1 MRSAEQW
8 RTERLFLGDLPPDG
22 AELHERGR
30 SDAQAAKA
38 ARTLA
43 GSVTAIL
50 GHVGVVDRDGDI
62 LDPGSM
68 RPAPQVVLSAW
79 GHSAIQGGGDPP
91 VGRAVRVWEES
102 GAILADVVFDDTPA
116 GRKACERISR
126 ERPDWSFG
134 LRMMVERP
142 LTADER
148 RRGARRALRSFE
160 LFEVSPVDKGA
171 SVAQG
176 TAHACC
182 GSCALADA
190 GKAHA
195 PCDSPPAPDEIV
207 PSQRD
212 LARRVQATTQRM
224 KVTELVG
231 RIRESL
237 DRIEGV

>member
-1 MRSAEQW
+1 MIDAERW
-8 RTERLFLGDLPPDG
+8 RMERLFLGDPPPSV
-22 AELHERGR
+22 LR
-30 SDAQAAKA
+30 SGPTETKA

-68 RPAPQVVLSAW
+68 RPAPHIVLSAW
-79 GHSAIQGGGDPP
+79 AHSAIQGGGEPP
-91 VGRAVRVWEES
+91 VGRAVRVWEEG

-134 LRMMVERP
+134 LRLMVERP
-142 LTADER
+142 LTEDER

-182 GSCALADA
+182 GACALGAT
-190 GKAHA
+190 GKAHT
-195 PCDSPPAPDEIV
+195 PCDSPPDPDEIV
-207 PSQRD
+207 PSQRE

-224 KVTELVG
+224 QVTELVG
-231 RIRESL
+231 RIRDSL
-237 DRIEGV
+237 ARIEGDL